1 MNLVVDIGNTLTKV
15 AVFRA
20 NELAASEKM
29 NNLTP
34 EIAKKWLQEFPVKK
48 CILVTVRADQN
59 KIAGLLKQNT
69 EVFVHLTHS
78 TQLPFKIL
86 YLTPE
91 TLGKDRVAAVAGA
104 YNRFPKSNV
113 LIVDLGT
120 AITYDFI
127 NSNAEYTGGNIS
139 PGLTMRYKAL
149 NAFTNSLP
157 LMENHE
163 IDTNFGYDT
172 RTAII
177 AGVQQGII
185 NELSGYINDYLSHYD
200 NLKIIFTGGDAE
212 FFVNKLK
219 KPIFVIPNLVLEG
232 LNFILEFNA
241 STL

>member
-1 MNLVVDIGNTLTKV
+1 MNLVIDIGNTLTKL
-15 AVFRA
+15 AFFRG
-20 NELAASEKM
+20 NELATSERIH
-29 NNLTP
+29 NFTP
-34 EIAKKWLQEFPVKK
+34 DVARKWLKKYPVKK
-48 CILVTVRADQN
+48 CILATVKANQNQIAD
-59 KIAGLLKQNT
+59 LLKENV
-69 EVFVHLTHS
+69 EVFMQLTHH

-104 YNRFPKSNV
+104 YNKYPGSNV
-113 LIVDLGT
+113 LVVDMGT

-139 PGLTMRYKAL
+139 PGLNMRYKAL

-157 LMENHE
+157 LIENDE
-163 IDTNFGYDT
+163 IDTNCGYDT

-185 NELSGYINDYLSHYD
+185 NELSGYIDDYLSRFD
-200 NLKIIFTGGDAE
+200 NLKIIFTGGDVD